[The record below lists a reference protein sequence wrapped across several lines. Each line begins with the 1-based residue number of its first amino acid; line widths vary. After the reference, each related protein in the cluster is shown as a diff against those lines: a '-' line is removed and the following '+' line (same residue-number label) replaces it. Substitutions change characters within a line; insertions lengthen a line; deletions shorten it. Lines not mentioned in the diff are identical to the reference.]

1 MGLDIVEIALD
12 YLTDFVEFEK
22 IASEIMR
29 DEGYTNIKPLGGV
42 ADKGRDAVCES
53 FHISGGKSITVFQY
67 TLEENMPGKINDT
80 IKKLNDHNIE
90 FNELVLV
97 MPHQITTQRQDQMK
111 RDVRR
116 EYGINLNIF
125 ERKTLVNRLAN
136 YENGIFH
143 RHFPDI
149 EKQIQE
155 LKSKQPILTSSE
167 AEALETAMIRSSL
180 AFSLN
185 KESPRVR
192 STIFDSLTLSVIST
206 STENEI
212 PVSDFYQK
220 FKESVGIELPMSQVE
235 ASLRRLVSRGMVNW
249 QGELII
255 LTKFAKQSLSGVII
269 KSNEATKSLIIDVI
283 NEISSISKEKLSAHD
298 EETITQN
305 TRNVLIKLFRLF
317 GMELVNQVLG
327 EATPSPVY
335 LEASEDLLN
344 TARDNLHPQIGEL
357 LIYILSEIL
366 RNPTE
371 EQADIL
377 ADWSLAYLGVQI
389 MNLDPNLR
397 ELQSMRFASK
407 MFILDTDFILDCI
420 VTECPQSGVYLGLIN
435 SLSKLGCRII
445 IPKSC
450 INECAMHAK
459 ISPNTY
465 HFFGD
470 KLLSFNEAFI
480 TERVWNVFVK
490 GYYYAITNHLI
501 PSQINYDRYL
511 SNYYEPSAEVT
522 YLTQIIQNRFP
533 EGVEIIDISELVN
546 GDIPQEQMNAM
557 SAVLREMHSSGKKA
571 EYRSEEEVE
580 HLAETDARL
589 FLTSLYLNK
598 GSDTKQNEILGGC
611 CYLITSSAKYIR
623 SSKKIGLRDVVTA
636 RPQSLIAILELIGSI
651 DVSPTEFVKLFENPF
666 LVYAVEQIWE
676 DVYML
681 LDSGIDLKDKSLTRL
696 RWDLDQELHGK
707 LSALI
712 DSEEYA
718 ETAKEEAPIGTGDK
732 EYTELIKT
740 ASKRGYRQIPE
751 LEAFMKTLEEAESK
765 VEVKEQQY
773 NELLEVYQNLQEEI
787 THFSRRKQRY
797 LRRMAAKGRRKK

>member
-42 ADKGRDAVCES
+42 ADKGRDAICES

-80 IKKLNDHNIE
+80 IKKLNDYNIE

-97 MPHQITTQRQDQMK
+97 MPHQITTQRQDKMK

-206 STENEI
+206 STENDI

-220 FKESVGIELPMSQVE
+220 FKESIGIELPTSQVE

-255 LTKFAKQSLSGVII
+255 LTKFAKQSLSGVTI

-283 NEISSISKEKLSAHD
+283 SEISSISEEKLSAHD
-298 EETITQN
+298 EETIAQN

-317 GMELVNQVLG
+317 GMELANQVLG
-327 EATPSPVY
+327 EAEASPVY

-344 TARDNLHPQIGEL
+344 TARDNLNPQIGEL

-366 RNPTE
+366 KNPTE

-377 ADWSLAYLGVQI
+377 AEWSLAYLGVQI
-389 MNLDPNLR
+389 MNLDPSLR
-397 ELQSMRFASK
+397 ELQSMHFASK

-420 VTECPQSGVYLGLIN
+420 VTECPWSGVYLSLIN

-445 IPKSC
+445 IPTSC
-450 INECAMHAK
+450 ISECAKHAK
-459 ISPNTY
+459 ISPSTY
-465 HFFGD
+465 RYFGD
-470 KLLSFNEAFI
+470 KLLSLNEALI

-490 GYYYAITNHLI
+490 GYYYGRTNHLI
-501 PSQINYDRYL
+501 HSQINYGRYL

-533 EGVEIIDISELVN
+533 EGVEIIDISELIN
-546 GDIPQEQMNAM
+546 GDIPQEQMDAM

-571 EYRSEEEVE
+571 EYRSEEEIKD
-580 HLAETDARL
+580 LAETDARL

-611 CYLITSSAKYIR
+611 CYLITASARYLR
-623 SSKKIGLRDVVTA
+623 SSKKIGLRDVVTT
-636 RPQSLIAILELIGSI
+636 RPQSLIAILELVGSI
-651 DVSPTEFVKLFENPF
+651 DVSPAEFVKLFENPL

-696 RWDLDQELHGK
+696 RWDLDQELHGTI
-707 LSALI
+707 SALI
-712 DSEEYA
+712 ESEEYA
-718 ETAKEEAPIGTGDK
+718 ETAKEEAPVGTGDK

-773 NELLEVYQNLQEEI
+773 NELLEVHQKLQEEI
-787 THFSRRKQRY
+787 THFGRRKQRY
-797 LRRMAAKGRRKK
+797 LRRMADKGRRKK